1 MKKTKVTKKAVKET
15 AKKRVA
21 KTPKATKKVAKTETK
36 KLTKEKLSEIKQSA
50 PENMSKSDF
59 AELQKQEIAK
69 LNYVHGREL
78 DLLTEN
84 TKLRQ
89 RIEVLQ
95 VKYRTKY
102 MEAEHI
108 RKQARNTKDK
118 ILDIVS
124 DLKIEL
130 MKYAPNDIIMDIQ
143 ARISE
148 ITSENNV
155 GRKNSL

>member
-130 MKYAPNDIIMDIQ
+130 MKYAPNDKVMEIQ